1 MARFSILVILSI
13 LSAVSQADTPT
24 TPIEYSQDWE
34 GDEFEVLSGWLA
46 YIDAFETDCV
56 TTKGYGYA
64 YTIGAGQ
71 VAVLADGID
80 SKVLNVFSNYDDGN
94 QPDLCLKSSVYREV
108 TLVDDNVGDYSF
120 SFIAEPPEAVGS
132 NTNGFIKVLDPA
144 AGYAAIG
151 LEAVE
156 TTAGG
161 EVTVS
166 LTVDESMVGKL
177 LQFGFDTLAA
187 GYDNSGMQYDN
198 LVFGAASSGGSSGN
212 GGTAEGAS
220 TTFDLLLQT
229 IDAGRRGST
238 IDKTAPAS
246 ES

>member
-1 MARFSILVILSI
+1 MARFSIFVILSI

-24 TPIEYSQDWE
+24 TPVEYSQDWE
-34 GDEFEVLSGWLA
+34 GDEFEVLTGWLA

-64 YTIGAGQ
+64 YTIGSGQ
-71 VAVLADGID
+71 VAVLADGVD

-94 QPDLCLKSSVYREV
+94 QPDLCLKTSVYREV
-108 TLVDDNVGDYSF
+108 TVAAENVGDYAF
-120 SFIAEPPEAVGS
+120 NFIAEPPEAVGS

-161 EVTVS
+161 DITVS
-166 LTVDESMVGKL
+166 FTIDESMVGKL

-187 GYDNSGMQYDN
+187 GYENSGMQYDN
-198 LVFGAASSGGSSGN
+198 LLFGGASSGGTGN
-212 GGTAEGAS
+212 GGTAEAAS
-220 TTFDLLLQT
+220 TTFNLLLET
-229 IDAGRRGST
+229 IDAGRRGT
-238 IDKTAPAS
+238 PVDKSGIPPAN
-246 ES
+246 

>member
-1 MARFSILVILSI
+1 MARFSIFVILSI

-24 TPIEYSQDWE
+24 TPVEYSQDWE
-34 GDEFEVLSGWLA
+34 GDEFEVLTGWLA

-56 TTKGYGYA
+56 TSKNYGYP

-71 VAVLADGID
+71 VAVLADGVD

-94 QPDLCLKSSVYREV
+94 QPDICLKTSVYREV
-108 TLVDDNVGDYSF
+108 IVAAENVGDYSF
-120 SFIAEPPEAVGS
+120 NFIAEPPEAVGS

-161 EVTVS
+161 DITVS
-166 LTVDESMVGKL
+166 FTIDESMVGKL

-187 GYDNSGMQYDN
+187 GYENSGMQYDN
-198 LVFGAASSGGSSGN
+198 LVFGAASSGGTGN
-212 GGTAEGAS
+212 GGTAEAAS
-220 TTFDLLLQT
+220 TTFNLLLET
-229 IDAGRRGST
+229 IDAGRRGT
-238 IDKTAPAS
+238 PVDKSGVPPAN
-246 ES
+246 

>member
-1 MARFSILVILSI
+1 MARFSIFVILSI

-24 TPIEYSQDWE
+24 TPVEYSQDWE

-64 YTIGAGQ
+64 YTIGSGQ
-71 VAVLADGID
+71 VAVLADGVD

-94 QPDLCLKSSVYREV
+94 QPDLCLKTSVYREV
-108 TLVDDNVGDYSF
+108 IVATENVGDYSF
-120 SFIAEPPEAVGS
+120 NFIAEPPEAVGS

-161 EVTVS
+161 DITVS
-166 LTVDESMVGKL
+166 FTIDESMVGKL

-187 GYDNSGMQYDN
+187 GYENSGMQYDN
-198 LVFGAASSGGSSGN
+198 LVFGAATSGGTGN
-212 GGTAEGAS
+212 GGTAEAAS
-220 TTFDLLLQT
+220 TTFNLLLET
-229 IDAGRRGST
+229 IDAGRRGT
-238 IDKTAPAS
+238 PVDKSGIPPAN
-246 ES
+246 

>member
-1 MARFSILVILSI
+1 MARFSIFVILSI

-24 TPIEYSQDWE
+24 TPVEYSQDWE

-64 YTIGAGQ
+64 YTIGSGQ

-94 QPDLCLKSSVYREV
+94 QPDLCLKTSVYREV
-108 TLVDDNVGDYSF
+108 IVAAENVGDYAF
-120 SFIAEPPEAVGS
+120 NFIAEPPEAVGS

-161 EVTVS
+161 DITVS
-166 LTVDESMVGKL
+166 FTIDESMVGKL

-187 GYDNSGMQYDN
+187 GYENSGMQYDN
-198 LVFGAASSGGSSGN
+198 LVFGAASSGGTGN
-212 GGTAEGAS
+212 GGTAEAAS
-220 TTFDLLLQT
+220 TTFNLLLET
-229 IDAGRRGST
+229 IDAGRRGT
-238 IDKTAPAS
+238 PVDKSGVPPAN
-246 ES
+246 

>member
-1 MARFSILVILSI
+1 MARFSIFVILSI
-13 LSAVSQADTPT
+13 LSAVSQADTPA
-24 TPIEYSQDWE
+24 TPVEYSQDWE

-64 YTIGAGQ
+64 YTIGSGQ
-71 VAVLADGID
+71 VAVLADGVD

-94 QPDLCLKSSVYREV
+94 QPDICLKTSVYREV
-108 TLVDDNVGDYSF
+108 IVAAENVGDYSF
-120 SFIAEPPEAVGS
+120 NFIAEPPEAVGS

-161 EVTVS
+161 DITVS
-166 LTVDESMVGKL
+166 FTIDESMVGKL

-187 GYDNSGMQYDN
+187 GYENSGMQYDN
-198 LVFGAASSGGSSGN
+198 LVFGAATSGGTGN
-212 GGTAEGAS
+212 GGTAEAAS
-220 TTFDLLLQT
+220 TTFNLLLET
-229 IDAGRRGST
+229 IDAGRRGT
-238 IDKTAPAS
+238 PVDKSGVPPAN
-246 ES
+246 

>member
-1 MARFSILVILSI
+1 MARFSIFVILSI
-13 LSAVSQADTPT
+13 LSAVSQADTPA
-24 TPIEYSQDWE
+24 TPVEYSQDWE

-56 TTKGYGYA
+56 TTKGYGYV

-71 VAVLADGID
+71 VAVLADGVD

-94 QPDLCLKSSVYREV
+94 QPDICLKTSVYREV
-108 TLVDDNVGDYSF
+108 IVAAENVGDYSF
-120 SFIAEPPEAVGS
+120 NFIAEPPEAVGS

-161 EVTVS
+161 DITVS
-166 LTVDESMVGKL
+166 FTIDESMVGKL

-187 GYDNSGMQYDN
+187 GYENSGMQYDN
-198 LVFGAASSGGSSGN
+198 LVFGAASSGGTGN
-212 GGTAEGAS
+212 GGTAEAAS
-220 TTFDLLLQT
+220 TTFNLLLET
-229 IDAGRRGST
+229 IDAGRRGT
-238 IDKTAPAS
+238 PVDKSGVSPAN
-246 ES
+246 

>member
-1 MARFSILVILSI
+1 MARFSIFVILSI

-24 TPIEYSQDWE
+24 TPVEYSQDWE

-64 YTIGAGQ
+64 YTIGSGQ
-71 VAVLADGID
+71 VAVLADGVD

-94 QPDLCLKSSVYREV
+94 QPDICLKTSVYREV
-108 TLVDDNVGDYSF
+108 IVATENVGDYSF
-120 SFIAEPPEAVGS
+120 NFIAEPPEAVGS

-161 EVTVS
+161 DITVS
-166 LTVDESMVGKL
+166 FTIDESMVGKL

-187 GYDNSGMQYDN
+187 GYENSGMQYDN
-198 LVFGAASSGGSSGN
+198 LVFGAASSGGTGN
-212 GGTAEGAS
+212 GGTAEAAS
-220 TTFDLLLQT
+220 TTFNLLLET
-229 IDAGRRGST
+229 IDAGRRGT
-238 IDKTAPAS
+238 PVDKSGVPPAN
-246 ES
+246 

>member
-1 MARFSILVILSI
+1 MARFSIFVILSI

-24 TPIEYSQDWE
+24 TPVEYSQDWE

-64 YTIGAGQ
+64 YTIGSGQ

-94 QPDLCLKSSVYREV
+94 QPDLCLKTSVYREV
-108 TLVDDNVGDYSF
+108 TVAAENVGDYSF
-120 SFIAEPPEAVGS
+120 NFIAEPPEAVGS

-161 EVTVS
+161 DITVS
-166 LTVDESMVGKL
+166 FTIDESMVGKL

-187 GYDNSGMQYDN
+187 GYENSGMQYDN
-198 LVFGAASSGGSSGN
+198 LVFGAASSGGTGN
-212 GGTAEGAS
+212 GGTAEAAS
-220 TTFDLLLQT
+220 TTFNLLLET
-229 IDAGRRGST
+229 IDAGRRGT
-238 IDKTAPAS
+238 PVDKSGVPPAN
-246 ES
+246 

>member
-1 MARFSILVILSI
+1 MARFSIFVILSI

-24 TPIEYSQDWE
+24 TPVEYSQDWE
-34 GDEFEVLSGWLA
+34 GDEFEVLTGWLA

-64 YTIGAGQ
+64 YTIGSGQ
-71 VAVLADGID
+71 VAVLADGVD

-94 QPDLCLKSSVYREV
+94 QPDICLKTSVYREV
-108 TLVDDNVGDYSF
+108 IVAAENVGDYSF
-120 SFIAEPPEAVGS
+120 NFIAEPPEAVGS

-161 EVTVS
+161 DITVS
-166 LTVDESMVGKL
+166 FTIDESMVGKL
-177 LQFGFDTLAA
+177 FQFGFDTLAA
-187 GYDNSGMQYDN
+187 GYENSGMQYDN
-198 LVFGAASSGGSSGN
+198 LVFGAASSGGTGN
-212 GGTAEGAS
+212 GSTAEAAS
-220 TTFDLLLQT
+220 TTFNLLLET
-229 IDAGRRGST
+229 IDAGRRGT
-238 IDKTAPAS
+238 PVDKSGVPPAN
-246 ES
+246 

>member
-1 MARFSILVILSI
+1 MARFSIFVILSI
-13 LSAVSQADTPT
+13 LSAVSQADTPA
-24 TPIEYSQDWE
+24 TPVEYSQDWE
-34 GDEFEVLSGWLA
+34 GDEFEVLTGWLA

-64 YTIGAGQ
+64 YTIGSGQ
-71 VAVLADGID
+71 VAVLADGVD

-94 QPDLCLKSSVYREV
+94 QPDICLKTSVYREV
-108 TLVDDNVGDYSF
+108 IVAAENVGDYSF
-120 SFIAEPPEAVGS
+120 NFIAEPPEAVGS

-161 EVTVS
+161 DITVS
-166 LTVDESMVGKL
+166 FTIDESMVGKL

-187 GYDNSGMQYDN
+187 GYENSGMQYDN
-198 LVFGAASSGGSSGN
+198 LVFGAASSGGTGN
-212 GGTAEGAS
+212 GGTAEAAS
-220 TTFDLLLQT
+220 TTFNLLLET
-229 IDAGRRGST
+229 IDAGRRGT
-238 IDKTAPAS
+238 PVDKSGVPPAN
-246 ES
+246 